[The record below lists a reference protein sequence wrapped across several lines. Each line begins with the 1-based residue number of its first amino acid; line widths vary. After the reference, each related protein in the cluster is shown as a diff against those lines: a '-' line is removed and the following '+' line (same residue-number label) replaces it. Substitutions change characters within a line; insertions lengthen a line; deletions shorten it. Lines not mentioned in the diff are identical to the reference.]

1 MELENILP
9 DLLSW
14 FVFSLEHIV
23 FGVFVIMTVGI
34 LRNEGFRPYL
44 RRLKTVMDV
53 TNMLIK
59 REAELLVKETADKM
73 PADFTSGKRVIH
85 LPEKGM

>member
-1 MELENILP
+1 M
-9 DLLSW
+9 
-14 FVFSLEHIV
+14 
-23 FGVFVIMTVGI
+23 
-34 LRNEGFRPYL
+34 R
-44 RRLKTVMDV
+44 DV

-73 PADFTSGKRVIH
+73 PTDFMRGKRVIH